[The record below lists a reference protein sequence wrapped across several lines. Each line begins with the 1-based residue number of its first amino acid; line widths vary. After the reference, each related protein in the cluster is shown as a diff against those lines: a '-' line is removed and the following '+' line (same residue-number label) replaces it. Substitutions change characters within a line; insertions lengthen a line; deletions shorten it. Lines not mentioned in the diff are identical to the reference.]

1 MNTMTPGGANPIKF
15 RATALTTLLLL
26 AACSGNSSGPSAA
39 GRTVGFQLAT
49 RATATAPSQ
58 AALAGQEILTAGS
71 DTIVVTG
78 VQLVLRQ
85 IELERV
91 GGAVCDT
98 SLAGDDCEELKVGAT
113 LLDLPLGAGA
123 QRTFTVAVD
132 TGSFGK
138 LKFEIHKPSS
148 HDDST
153 FVAQHPGFDGVSVQV
168 TGSYNGTPFTYTSD
182 LDVEQE
188 YSLNPPLVVTE
199 STGANLTL
207 FVDLQ
212 SWFLNQTADG
222 LLDPAQANKGG
233 SFEGEVKSNIEA
245 SLNAFEDDNRDGHDD
260 HGQS

>member
-1 MNTMTPGGANPIKF
+1 MNPIKSGSANPIKF
-15 RATALTTLLLL
+15 GATALSTLFLL
-26 AACSGNSSGPSAA
+26 AACSGSSSGPSSS

-49 RATATAPSQ
+49 KAAVAAPTQ

-85 IELERV
+85 IELERA
-91 GGAVCDT
+91 GGAACDT

-123 QRTFTVAVD
+123 QRSFTVAVD
-132 TGSFGK
+132 TGSFAK
-138 LKFEIHKPSS
+138 LKFEIHAPSS
-148 HDDST
+148 HDDTT
-153 FVAQHPGFDGVSVQV
+153 FVAQHPGFDGVSVMV
-168 TGSYNGTPFTYTSD
+168 TGTYNGTPFTYTSD

-199 STGANLTL
+199 TTGANLTL
-207 FVDLQ
+207 FVDLS

-233 SFEGEVKSNIEA
+233 TYEGEVKCNIEQ
-245 SLNAFEDDNRDGHDD
+245 SLNAFEDDNHDGHDD
-260 HGQS
+260 HSQG